1 MNLNKGENEMVRKKA
16 LVCGD
21 IMLDTYVFGNTNR
34 ISPEAPVPVLNI
46 TGRKTKYVPGGAAN
60 VAVNIAA
67 TGIKSIFFN
76 SGKRQ

>member
-1 MNLNKGENEMVRKKA
+1 MSEKKA

-46 TGRKTKYVPGGAAN
+46 TGRKTRYVPGGAAN
-60 VAVNIAA
+60 VAVNI
-67 TGIKSIFFN
+67 
-76 SGKRQ
+76 